1 MVTLYT
7 LAINDYVS
15 FMALAATFICIAVT
29 LIVGYNIFQAIHIK
43 REIDD
48 IKKESELFEKRIRE
62 EIEEENKRL
71 VKEYDTKTKEVKLE
85 ALNSSASSFYYQ
97 GLLLKNIQIEFDA
110 IAVILS
116 DDFLTQKKGILKRTG
131 YIAQNLLDFIDKNS
145 CSAKELESLKRIK
158 SSMVSNQINYKQC
171 STYSPFREVV
181 EPIIII
187 AIKLIDNLNE
197 NQCNNKNGKLLS
209 ESDIAILKTNLN

>member
-29 LIVGYNIFQAIHIK
+29 LIVGYNIFQSIHIK

-48 IKKESELFEKRIRE
+48 IKKENELFKEKIKE
-62 EIEEENKRL
+62 KSNCLI
-71 VKEYDTKTKEVKLE
+71 KEYDTKTKEIKLE
-85 ALNSSASSFYYQ
+85 ALNTSASFFYFH
-97 GLLLKNIQIEFDA
+97 GMLLKNVQVEFDA

-116 DDFLTQKKGILKRTG
+116 DDTLADKREILKRTG
-131 YIAQNLLDFIDKNS
+131 YIAQNLLNFINKDS
-145 CSAKELESLKRIK
+145 YQAEELKLLDRIK
-158 SSMVSNQINYKQC
+158 SSMVSNRINYKQC
-171 STYSPFREVV
+171 STYQAFKDDI